1 MTLKSM
7 PKLMFQDKSHIWCIS
22 YLEVSSAVKQHL
34 RNSGDT
40 NCLFTQGIWCKKTI
54 QSRRFRAD
62 TRKKKEKTKKPQ
74 TTTTS
79 AIKAAFTLY
88 ILCKNYEYRYILI
101 ALQIKNQR
109 FILMRCPWYVIVNI
123 VCISTF

>member
-1 MTLKSM
+1 MGIQTA
-7 PKLMFQDKSHIWCIS
+7 FSHKAS
-22 YLEVSSAVKQHL
+22 DA
-34 RNSGDT
+34 
-40 NCLFTQGIWCKKTI
+40 KK
-54 QSRRFRAD
+54 QSRAD
-62 TRKKKEKTKKPQ
+62 GLEQTQEKKKKKTKKPQ

-109 FILMRCPWYVIVNI
+109 FILMRCP
-123 VCISTF
+123 